1 MSTQAQKLDLIQ
13 WVASLDDPQL
23 IQQLTLFK
31 KKSQSTLPTPKRV
44 FGSGKNVFLAVT
56 DNFNDPIE
64 AFKDYMP

>member
-13 WVASLDDPQL
+13 WVASLEDPLL
-23 IQQLTLFK
+23 IQQLTILK
-31 KKSQSTLPTPKRV
+31 NKSQSTPPTPKRE
-44 FGSGKNVFLAVT
+44 FGSGKNVFLAIT